1 MNGTM
6 KNTAS
11 KVVKRAGLLG
21 LFLIGAFMVNA
32 QSAETNPRWVVSKD
46 VQKVANKK
54 MYESE
59 NRNGTIQAKSLSS
72 GWAISKGI
80 HQSAVD
86 KTTEKGNV
94 ASKGIPAW
102 TISKGVH
109 QTKNK

>member
-1 MNGTM
+1 MNKTM

-11 KVVKRAGLLG
+11 KVAKRVGLLS
-21 LFLIGAFMVNA
+21 LFLIGAIMVNA
-32 QSAETNPRWVVSKD
+32 QTAKTNPGWVVSKD

-54 MYESE
+54 MYKSE
-59 NRNGTIQAKSLSS
+59 NRNGTIQANSLSS
-72 GWAISKGI
+72 AWAISKGV
-80 HQSAVD
+80 HQSKAD

-109 QTKNK
+109 SVNNK